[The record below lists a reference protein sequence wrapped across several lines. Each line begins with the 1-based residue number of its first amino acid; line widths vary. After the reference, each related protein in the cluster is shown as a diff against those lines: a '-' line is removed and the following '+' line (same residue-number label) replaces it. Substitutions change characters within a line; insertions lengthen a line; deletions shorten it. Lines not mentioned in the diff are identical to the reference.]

1 MSRVERIITTKKTP
15 GVRFRQARELLNLKQ
30 NECAETLGLEWYTL
44 RDIESGKKKMTPE
57 MAINMENLFSVNF
70 RWLLTGQGP
79 MFLAPADRVASESP
93 EDEESS
99 LAVSA
104 LREDILA
111 QKIVLMLREVDE
123 EDRRE
128 ILAYAE
134 KAKQAAEERARLV
147 AAEAKIAELQEIVG
161 KAAG

>member
-1 MSRVERIITTKKTP
+1 MSEIGERLRALRKLNNESQQELSNKTGVHRSYIADVEAGRREPSYGFIQKLIDAIRVSPTW
-15 GVRFRQARELLNLKQ
+15 L
-30 NECAETLGLEWYTL
+30 
-44 RDIESGKKKMTPE
+44 MTGE
-57 MAINMENLFSVNF
+57 
-70 RWLLTGQGP
+70 GP
-79 MFLAPADRVASESP
+79 MFLASTDRVASESP
-93 EDEESS
+93 EDKESS
-99 LAVSA
+99 LAVNA

-147 AAEAKIAELQEIVG
+147 AAEAKIAELERHMG

>member
-1 MSRVERIITTKKTP
+1 
-15 GVRFRQARELLNLKQ
+15 
-30 NECAETLGLEWYTL
+30 
-44 RDIESGKKKMTPE
+44 
-57 MAINMENLFSVNF
+57 MA
-70 RWLLTGQGP
+70 
-79 MFLAPADRVASESP
+79 A
-93 EDEESS
+93 
-99 LAVSA
+99 SA

-147 AAEAKIAELQEIVG
+147 AAEAKIAELERHMG
-161 KAAG
+161 KVAG

>member
-1 MSRVERIITTKKTP
+1 MT
-15 GVRFRQARELLNLKQ
+15 QAAF
-30 NECAETLGLEWYTL
+30 AEPLGLTWTNIKDLEIG
-44 RDIESGKKKMTPE
+44 RKKLTPE
-57 MAINMENLFSVNF
+57 LSQKMEEVHNINL

-79 MFLAPADRVASESP
+79 MFLAPANRVASESS
-93 EDEESS
+93 EDKEAS
-99 LAVSA
+99 LAANA

-147 AAEAKIAELQEIVG
+147 AAEAKIAELERHMG

>member
-1 MSRVERIITTKKTP
+1 M
-15 GVRFRQARELLNLKQ
+15 
-30 NECAETLGLEWYTL
+30 TLGKRLKEL
-44 RDIESGKKKMTPE
+44 RKTMEISQ
-57 MAINMENLFSVNF
+57 INMAKSLGIATSTYQHYERDESEASQSFFEKLITIYKLSPT
-70 RWLLTGQGP
+70 WLLTGQGP
-79 MFLAPADRVASESP
+79 MFLASTDRVASESP
-93 EDEESS
+93 EDKESS
-99 LAVSA
+99 LAVNA

-147 AAEAKIAELQEIVG
+147 AAEAKIAELERHMG